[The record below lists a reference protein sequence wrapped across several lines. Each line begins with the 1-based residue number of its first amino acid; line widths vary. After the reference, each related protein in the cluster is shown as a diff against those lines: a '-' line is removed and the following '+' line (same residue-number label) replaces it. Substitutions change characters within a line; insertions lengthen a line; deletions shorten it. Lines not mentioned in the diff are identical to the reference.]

1 MTAATGEPGRDQMS
15 FHVQTATPDAVGE
28 IVYSPRWPVIVSAA
42 SVVGSLLLVGVEIV
56 GHQGGNLVVSAAGY
70 VLGSLLTTVFVV
82 LHRLLKQRAARE
94 VWYSPRP
101 GLDTLAH
108 TLLVAGLACG
118 AWHAFELATEI
129 AKR

>member
-1 MTAATGEPGRDQMS
+1 MATRGTGDDVNSHVHPARRGAAGQ
-15 FHVQTATPDAVGE
+15 
-28 IVYSPRWPVIVSAA
+28 IVYSPRWPVIFSAA
-42 SVVGSLLLVGVEIV
+42 SVGGSVLLAMVEIV
-56 GHQGGNLVVSAAGY
+56 GNQAGNLVVSAAGY

-94 VWYSPRP
+94 TWFSPRP
-101 GLDTLAH
+101 QLDTFAH
-108 TLLVAGLACG
+108 AILVAGLSCG